1 MTTVSDR
8 AGTRSETAPEQVSA
22 VRPQTLLL
30 TLLGSA
36 VLGRDVAIFSGSCT
50 EVMDRM
56 GVSEHATRSTLT
68 RMVNRHLLVRHR
80 RGRRVYLGLTPR
92 AAAVLREGEERMWRA
107 GAVNQDTDGRWT
119 LLGFSLPETRRDER
133 HLLRSRLRWAG
144 FGLLRSGMW
153 IAPGTVDVDA
163 LLTDLRLSDHL
174 VVFRA
179 EPAEPAAMRQVVR
192 DAYDLPAIAGR
203 YHQFLRRW
211 DTPAPLPTAPD
222 DLARHL
228 WLLSEWLLLLRD
240 DPRIPL
246 RHLPP
251 DWPAVTAQEIF
262 RRTHERLQPK
272 ARRIAEAEIDSIRMS
287 PADPG
292 GFPVPTDTT
301 AKLHVPGNG
310 NGEDIFG

>member
-1 MTTVSDR
+1 MTTVSER
-8 AGTRSETAPEQVSA
+8 TRPHRDTEPEQVSA

-36 VLGRDVAIFSGSCT
+36 VLGRDVAIFSGSYAA
-50 EVMDRM
+50 VMARM
-56 GVSEHATRSTLT
+56 GVSEHATRSTLS
-68 RMVNRHLLVRHR
+68 RMVNRNLLVRHR
-80 RGRRVYLGLTPR
+80 RGRKVYLGLTTR
-92 AAAVLREGEERMWRA
+92 GAAVLREGEERMWRA

-153 IAPGTVDVDA
+153 IAPGTVDVGA

-179 EPAEPAAMRQVVR
+179 EPAEPAAMSQVVR

-211 DTPAPLPTAPD
+211 DTPRPLLDAPD

-246 RHLPP
+246 RYLPP
-251 DWPAVTAQEIF
+251 DWPAVAAQEIF
-262 RRTHERLQPK
+262 HRTHERLRPE
-272 ARRIAEAEIDSIRMS
+272 ARRIAEAEIDTIEMVPSDIG
-287 PADPG
+287 DPPDG
-292 GFPVPTDTT
+292 SGR
-301 AKLHVPGNG
+301 
-310 NGEDIFG
+310 

>member
-1 MTTVSDR
+1 MTTVGER
-8 AGTRSETAPEQVSA
+8 TGPRTWAAEQLVS

-36 VLGRDVAIFSGSCT
+36 ALGRNVAIFSGSCAA
-50 EVMDRM
+50 VMARM

-68 RMVNRHLLVRHR
+68 RMVSRKLLVRHR
-80 RGRRVYLGLTPR
+80 RGRKVYLGLTPR
-92 AAAVLREGEERMWRA
+92 AATVLSEGEERMWQA
-107 GAVNQDTDGRWT
+107 GAVNQDSDERWT
-119 LLGFSLPETRRDER
+119 LLGFSLPEDRRDER

-153 IAPGTVDVDA
+153 IAPGTVDVDS
-163 LLTDLRLSDHL
+163 LLTDLELDDHL

-179 EPAEPAAMRQVVR
+179 EPAEPAAMNQVVR
-192 DAYDLPAIAGR
+192 DAYDLPAIAAR

-211 DTPAPLPTAPD
+211 DTPRPLPTAPD
-222 DLARHL
+222 DLVRHL

-251 DWPAVTAQEIF
+251 GWPAVPAQAVF
-262 RRTHERLQPK
+262 HRTHDRLQPA
-272 ARRIAEAEIDSIRMS
+272 ARRIAEAEIDSIEMS
-287 PADPG
+287 PSDTG
-292 GFPVPTDTT
+292 SVLNSTRDGTTGREFP
-301 AKLHVPGNG
+301 
-310 NGEDIFG
+310 